1 MSSFS
6 ADVLKFAQATGT
18 KVDEAC
24 RAIKLNLF
32 SSVIMKTRVGNP
44 DTWKT
49 KYPPKNYVG
58 GRLRGNWQTT
68 TGSPA
73 SGEIDRID
81 KTGNLA
87 ISDAARTVKADTV
100 DYLTNNLPY
109 AEIWEERDG
118 MIATSLERVDRIIKE
133 AAASVS

>member
-18 KVDEAC
+18 KVDQAC

-32 SSVIMKTRVGNP
+32 SSVIMKTRVN
-44 DTWKT
+44 T
-49 KYPPKNYVG
+49 
-58 GRLRGNWQTT
+58 GRLRGNWQTSVGSPNLT
-68 TGSPA
+68 ATARLDPTGS
-73 SGEIDRID
+73 S
-81 KTGNLA
+81 A
-87 ISDAARTVKADTV
+87 ISEAARTVKADTV